1 MAIKNIAKAESLLR
15 TLAEE
20 LKIRT
25 AGSAAG
31 FVDTVREARDTEGY
45 PFIVLSDNG
54 NEAAGQPV
62 LFIRIKQIDAISKDI
77 FGNDLKA
84 YAPHVCEL
92 AYELDSGNQAFV
104 RRLDLAKVMFELV
117 KLGVKIKVKEIA
129 NGTAVTAANVDAAS
143 TALELDWLRWPTK
156 GV

>member
-54 NEAAGQPV
+54 NEAAAQPV

-92 AYELDSGNQAFV
+92 AYELNTGNQAFV
-104 RRLDLAKVMFELV
+104 APLDITKVMFELA
-117 KLGVKIKVKEIA
+117 KLGVKLQVKQLA

>member
-1 MAIKNIAKAESLLR
+1 MAIKNLAKADALLR
-15 TLAEE
+15 RLAED

-25 AGSAAG
+25 KGSAAG
-31 FVDTVREARDTEGY
+31 FVDTVREAKDSQGY

-62 LFIRIKQIDAISKDI
+62 IFIRIKQIDAISKDI

-84 YAPHVCEL
+84 YAPHICEL
-92 AYELDSGNQAFV
+92 AYELDTGNQAFV

-117 KLGVKIKVKEIA
+117 QSGVKIQVKEIA

-143 TALELDWLRWPTK
+143 AALELDWLRWPTK
-156 GV
+156 GA

>member
-31 FVDTVREARDTEGY
+31 FVDTVREAKDTEGY

-104 RRLDLAKVMFELV
+104 APLDITKVMFELA
-117 KLGVKIKVKEIA
+117 KLGVKLQVKQLA

>member
-1 MAIKNIAKAESLLR
+1 MAIKNIAKADALIR
-15 TLAEE
+15 QLAED

-25 AGSAAG
+25 KGSAAG
-31 FVDTVREARDTEGY
+31 FVDTVREAKDAEGY
-45 PFIVLSDNG
+45 PYIVLSDNG

-62 LFIRIKQIDAISKDI
+62 LFIRIKQIDAVSKDI

-84 YAPHVCEL
+84 YAPHICEL
-92 AYELDSGNQAFV
+92 AYELDGSGQAYV

-117 KLGVKIKVKEIA
+117 KLGVKMSVKEIA

-143 TALELDWLRWPTK
+143 AALELDWLRWPTK
-156 GV
+156 GT